1 MQDRQQNS
9 LDTSPVCMWNALLLV
24 CSHGQYD
31 SLSATQ
37 HYSAEQCAFISANG
51 AGVNARLRSKQ
62 QLLHTLVERVR
73 DQNAYTRARVL
84 QTWMY
89 LAEKTAIPL
98 GHWICVTQI
107 AVGAALGTCA
117 AVCWVACPCFDNVD
131 WMQSAMVLC

>member
-1 MQDRQQNS
+1 MH
-9 LDTSPVCMWNALLLV
+9 VNALLLV
-24 CSHGQYD
+24 CGHSRQYD
-31 SLSATQ
+31 SLSAIHLTQ
-37 HYSAEQCAFISANG
+37 HSSVHSQQQVG

-89 LAEKTAIPL
+89 LAEKTAVPL

-107 AVGAALGTCA
+107 AVGIKHYALVLLPRC
-117 AVCWVACPCFDNVD
+117 VKFCSMCC
-131 WMQSAMVLC
+131 MVLG